1 MTTNHMTVMR
11 TKTTNTIGPETRPP
25 LSMHNDPP
33 SLIELWPTDVNGPN
47 DPANLINMQVSM
59 L

>member
-1 MTTNHMTVMR
+1 MADT
-11 TKTTNTIGPETRPP
+11 PETMPP
-25 LSMHNDPP
+25 LSMHKDSP
-33 SLIELWPTDVNGPN
+33 SPIQLWPTDVNGPN